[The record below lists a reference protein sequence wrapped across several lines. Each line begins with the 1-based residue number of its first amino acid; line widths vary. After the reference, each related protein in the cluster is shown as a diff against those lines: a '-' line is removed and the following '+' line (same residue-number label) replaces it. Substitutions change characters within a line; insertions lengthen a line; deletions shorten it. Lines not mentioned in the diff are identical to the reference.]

1 MFTEFDSETR
11 STPARHAAQP
21 HGDDD
26 WTVPQL
32 WEHFSAAEHKVWDTL
47 FARQQARLSGRVVR
61 AFAEGLDLLR
71 LSHPGIPEF
80 GELNERLFA
89 RTGWTVVAVPGLLPD
104 EIFFRFLSR
113 RCFPAGNFIRDASQ
127 LDYIEEPDVFHDV
140 FGHVPILADHR
151 MADFMQRLGELGVG
165 VRDEAAMRLL
175 SRLYWYTVEFGLAR
189 ERGRLEIYGAGL
201 ASSFGEAGFAL
212 ESPEPK
218 RHDFD
223 LGEVLGTPYRSD
235 RFQSRY
241 FVADGLDA
249 LIDDLMRRDLTALIA
264 GET

>member
-11 STPARHAAQP
+11 SAPARHAARP

-47 FARQQARLSGRVVR
+47 FARQQGRLSGRVVR
-61 AFAEGLDLLR
+61 AFADGLDLLH
-71 LSHPGIPEF
+71 LSRPGIPEF
-80 GELNERLFA
+80 GELNDRLFP

-104 EIFFRFLSR
+104 EVFFRFLSER
-113 RCFPAGNFIRDASQ
+113 RFPAGNFIRDASQ

-151 MADFMQRLGELGVG
+151 MADYMHRLGELGAAVG
-165 VRDEAAMRLL
+165 DAEAMHRL

-189 ERGRLEIYGAGL
+189 AQGRLEIYGAGL

-212 ESPEPK
+212 ESPEPE
-218 RHDFD
+218 RHAFE
-223 LGEVLGTPYRSD
+223 LEKVLRAPYRSD
-235 RFQSRY
+235 RFQSLY
-241 FVADGLDA
+241 FVAEGLDA
-249 LIDDLMRRDLTALIA
+249 LIDGLMRRDLAALIA
-264 GET
+264 GKA